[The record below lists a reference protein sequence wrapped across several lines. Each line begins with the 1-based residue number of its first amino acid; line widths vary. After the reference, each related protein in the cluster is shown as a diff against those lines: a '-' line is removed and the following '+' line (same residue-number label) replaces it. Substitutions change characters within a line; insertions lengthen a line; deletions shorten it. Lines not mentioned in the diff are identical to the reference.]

1 MRQPRFMIAAPA
13 SGSGKTMVT
22 CGILQALTDRGL
34 KLSSFKCG
42 PDYID
47 PMFHS
52 KVIGARSR
60 NLDCFFTGDETLRYL
75 FCRSADGTDISVVE
89 GVMGFYDG
97 RRSSDSDGSS
107 CDVSLRTGTPVILLV
122 NCRGSA
128 LSSAAVVKG
137 FKEFRENNIRGVILN
152 NMSSYV
158 YEDVKPVIEK
168 ETGLKVVG
176 YVPKMTDINLESR
189 HLGLVMPDE
198 IQDLRDALH
207 TLAGRL
213 EETLDID
220 AILEIARAA
229 PEIEGKAPEHG
240 VVPGTTR
247 IAFADDDAFCFT
259 YEDNLALLRECGAEL
274 VPFSPIRDKALPEGV
289 GGLILS
295 GGYPELHGAALESNR
310 SMLADIR
317 AKAEGG
323 MPILAECG
331 GFMYLHKRMED
342 ADGVMR
348 EMAGVIDGEV
358 TKKGK
363 LTRFGYVT
371 LYSDNPD
378 SVIAGGAR
386 GHEFHYWDSSNCGD
400 SWKAVK
406 SSGKTYGAGH
416 DNGIIAAGFPHLY
429 YYSNPDI
436 AYRFV
441 SKCSA
446 YLAKH

>member
-1 MRQPRFMIAAPA
+1 MTANRFMIAGT
-13 SGSGKTMVT
+13 GSGCGKTTVS
-22 CGILQALTDRGL
+22 CAVLAALKARGNDTAA
-34 KLSSFKCG
+34 FKCG

-60 NLDCFFTGDETLRYL
+60 NLDCFFTDDETLRYL
-75 FCRSADGTDISVVE
+75 FCRSAEGTDISVVE

-122 NCRGSA
+122 NCRGAA

-158 YEDVKPVIEK
+158 YEDVKPVIER

-176 YVPKMTDINLESR
+176 YVPKMTDISLESR
-189 HLGLVMPDE
+189 HLGLVLPDE
-198 IQDLRDALH
+198 IQDLRNALH
-207 TLAGRL
+207 VLAGRL

-229 PEIEGKAPEHG
+229 PEIEGKAPAHG

-274 VPFSPIRDKALPEGV
+274 VPFSPIRDRRLPEGV
-289 GGLILS
+289 GGIILS
-295 GGYPELHGAALESNR
+295 GGYPELHGEALESNR
-310 SMLADIR
+310 SMLEDIR
-317 AKAEGG
+317 SKAEGG

-331 GFMYLHKRMED
+331 GFMYLHRRMED

-371 LYSDNPD
+371 LSSDNPD

-386 GHEFHYWDSSNCGD
+386 GHEFHYWDSSNCGE

-406 SSGKTYGAGH
+406 SSGKTYGCGH

-441 SKCSA
+441 SKCSD
-446 YLAKH
+446 YLSKH